1 MRHDLSGIYGN
12 EWTTSMT
19 YNRCFGSIYLLYFS
33 KCKNFLQTGTGGGCM
48 CFCCFT
54 YAHGKSKFHIFIFQ
68 KWQHCIF
75 GLCHVCGSP
84 APTTHFRFFIVLS
97 VYLINVQINVFIFR
111 AFCDPCSLSVCLR
124 SAYTPN
130 NNFVKRREWAL
141 DTTTTAKKK
150 TRRTIFRLQ
159 LCISLINR
167 IKLLKVKWNKLD
179 VRCMSNRL
187 CMHCRQIVINKTT
200 TRS

>member
-33 KCKNFLQTGTGGGCM
+33 KCKNFLQTGTGGCM

-54 YAHGKSKFHIFIFQ
+54 YAHGKSKFHIFIFR

-124 SAYTPN
+124 TRQITILWNGENEHSTQQ
-130 NNFVKRREWAL
+130 RQQ
-141 DTTTTAKKK
+141 KK

-179 VRCMSNRL
+179 VRCMSNGL